1 MKVKIGDQIRIKHV
15 LTDHGRYWMIEGGE
29 RVYLKKLKSGI
40 LVPT

>member
-15 LTDHGRYWMIEGGE
+15 LTAHGRYWIIEGGE